1 MKYIHPSEW
10 LGKALA
16 LLGKTGVRW
25 HYAINYRTQRHDKLN
40 VKNPRNLSEYIIGKV
55 LNDDFNQIVAQYADK
70 YEVREYVR
78 SKGLGDTL
86 LDCYGVWNRPEDIDW
101 ERLPERFALKANNGC
116 GSHVFCRDK
125 TKLDKKAA
133 VSRLKDALS
142 LKEVKFAFEPHYKLI
157 PPKIYAEE
165 LMQFESQADIID
177 YKFMCVGGG
186 IDSVLMVYDRTPNDR
201 YKLELRDENWVPIDG
216 LTPNYNK
223 SPELPRPKHFDQM
236 KTIAR
241 VLSEDF
247 EFVRVDLYEYQD
259 KIYFGELTFTPQ
271 GGQMSYFTIEYLTR
285 VFEHIRRQSS

>member
-1 MKYIHPSEW
+1 
-10 LGKALA
+10 
-16 LLGKTGVRW
+16 
-25 HYAINYRTQRHDKLN
+25 
-40 VKNPRNLSEYIIGKV
+40 
-55 LNDDFNQIVAQYADK
+55 
-70 YEVREYVR
+70 
-78 SKGLGDTL
+78 
-86 LDCYGVWNRPEDIDW
+86 
-101 ERLPERFALKANNGC
+101 
-116 GSHVFCRDK
+116 
-125 TKLDKKAA
+125 
-133 VSRLKDALS
+133 
-142 LKEVKFAFEPHYKLI
+142 
-157 PPKIYAEE
+157 
-165 LMQFESQADIID
+165 
-177 YKFMCVGGG
+177 
-186 IDSVLMVYDRTPNDR
+186 MVYDRTPNDR